1 MTTYTDSRYKIFRVS
16 GLPPGLFGLTYVVAV
31 GIHTSGDYFKG
42 EYHILTSRPPALH
55 QDGFRFSA
63 AGVPADLLTVDLD
76 FIVQEAVQQAQI
88 FILDKIDEKATELK
102 KPDLLAL
109 PVEFKE
115 SPSPFAGFRLRG
127 EFEQQIVQI
136 RSTTECEVL
145 ERYLG
150 YVLQLKPVFKQ
161 S

>member
-1 MTTYTDSRYKIFRVS
+1 MATYSDSRYKIYRAS
-16 GLPPGLFGLTYVVAV
+16 GLPPGLFGLAYVVAV

-42 EYHILTSRPPALH
+42 EYHIVTSRPPALH
-55 QDGFRFSA
+55 QGGFRFSA
-63 AGVPADLLTVDLD
+63 TGVPPDLLTVDLD
-76 FIVQEAVQQAQI
+76 FIVQEAVQQAEV
-88 FILDKIDEKATELK
+88 FLLDRIEEKATELK

-109 PVEFKE
+109 PVDLKE

-127 EFEQQIVQI
+127 EFEREIEEI
-136 RSTTECEVL
+136 RSSTASEVL

-150 YVLQLKPVFKQ
+150 YVLQLKPVLKQ